1 MGQVATMVL
10 KVEVE
15 AETGEEER
23 SSYCGSGDVHR

>member
-1 MGQVATMVL
+1 MRQVAMMVL

-23 SSYCGSGDVHR
+23 SSYYSCGDVHS